1 VPQRR
6 CTGCGR
12 ITSKGDLVRL
22 ALARKPEQTRASAI
36 VVDEHARIGGRG
48 AYVCAHE
55 AGVPERE
62 CLEQALRRGSIVRT
76 LRCGAKIDS
85 SDLLESGSR

>member
-22 ALARKPEQTRASAI
+22 ALARKPGQECTTAI
-36 VVDEHARIGGRG
+36 VVDEHARLGGRG
-48 AYVCAHE
+48 AYVCASV
-55 AGVPERE
+55 AGAPEHD
-62 CLEQALRRGSIVRT
+62 CLERALKRGGIVRT
-76 LRCGAKIDS
+76 LRCGPKADT
-85 SDLLESGSR
+85 SDLLESLG